1 MRKMSTLVILAVLL
15 GSAAEANAPKQISA
29 KCFKADTVAIW
40 EKMYCFVTTGADDDR
55 AEAFQNCHKKVRRD
69 ESLPKERCERVIWL
83 KNKACSDDPSSGNTR
98 KACLTDK
105 DYLKKI
111 EKHPPYLG
119 S

>member
-1 MRKMSTLVILAVLL
+1 MRKLNTLVFAAVLF
-15 GSAAEANAPKQISA
+15 GCTAEANAPRHINA
-29 KCFKADTVAIW
+29 KCFKADTVTIW
-40 EKMYCFVTTGADDDR
+40 EKMYCFATTGADDDR
-55 AEAFQNCHKKVRRD
+55 AEALQTCHEKVRKD
-69 ESLPKERCERVIWL
+69 DSLPKERCDRVVWL

-111 EKHPPYLG
+111 ERHPPYVG